1 MEATT
6 LTQLPTPNGHGMP
19 LDWQGVP
26 EDVLQRMELAY
37 QEIQRRDSQA
47 EARAARK
54 DTLATRQ
61 WYVILG
67 LLLVLVWL
75 AVDKS
80 RVRAFVQTVQV
91 TEEGRLVQLG
101 QPVDLYDYEPPDG
114 PYLEMASQWIRWV
127 RWRGEDTNMLEAQWA
142 WAYRHTCGTALKAL
156 KAYEK
161 IEKPFAKGGKKKV
174 GIEVKS
180 VTKGGAPQSYTVIWD
195 EHVTE
200 KNVPTVK
207 TQSWSATLTTG
218 RIVLKKMEDILD
230 NRLGLCV
237 TGYDWAEQPS

>member
-1 MEATT
+1 MEDPT
-6 LTQLPTPNGHGMP
+6 LTSAPSANGHGMP

-26 EDVLQRMELAY
+26 DDVIQRLELAY

-47 EARAARK
+47 EVRATRK

-91 TEEGRLVQLG
+91 TEEGMLVQLG

-114 PYLEMASQWIRWV
+114 SYLEMASQWIRWV

-180 VTKGGAPQSYTVIWD
+180 VTKGGTPQSYTVIWD